1 MDATIDLIYKI
12 TVDGGAETEIDAAI
26 AADDN
31 LLRAALSVAM
41 PELANASI
49 TRHAPKDGVVVIEM
63 KKRAGIKGSA
73 GSKGD
78 AGISPVDSLTACAG
92 GINPAAAL
100 YQSISRID
108 MNHLSPEDGL
118 ALDRQ
123 IEQALEAGEAHKE
136 QMERA
141 AVRLS
146 AARPA
151 SAAVIVLGF

>member
-1 MDATIDLIYKI
+1 MDATANPTALGLIYKI

-26 AADDN
+26 ASDDN

-63 KKRAGIKGSA
+63 KKRAGTKGIASV
-73 GSKGD
+73 
-78 AGISPVDSLTACAG
+78 SPVDSLDACAG

-100 YQSISRID
+100 YQAVSRID
-108 MNHLSPEDGL
+108 LNQLSPEAGL

-123 IEQALEAGEAHKE
+123 IEQALESGEAHKE

-141 AVRLS
+141 AARLS

>member
-1 MDATIDLIYKI
+1 MDATVDLIYKI

-63 KKRAGIKGSA
+63 KKRAGTKGSTL
-73 GSKGD
+73 KGV
-78 AGISPVDSLTACAG
+78 ASVSPVENLAACAG

-100 YQSISRID
+100 YQAISRID
-108 MNHLSPEDGL
+108 LNQLSPEAGL

-123 IEQALEAGEAHKE
+123 IEQALESW
-136 QMERA
+136 R
-141 AVRLS
+141 VS
-146 AARPA
+146 
-151 SAAVIVLGF
+151 

>member
-1 MDATIDLIYKI
+1 MDAITDLVYKI

-49 TRHAPKDGVVVIEM
+49 TRHAPKDGVVVSEM
-63 KKRAGIKGSA
+63 KKRAGTKGTLTKGS
-73 GSKGD
+73 
-78 AGISPVDSLTACAG
+78 AGISPVESLSACTG

-100 YQSISRID
+100 YQTISRID
-108 MNHLSPEDGL
+108 LNQLSPEAGL

-123 IEQALEAGEAHKE
+123 IEQALESGEAHKE

-141 AVRLS
+141 IARLS
-146 AARPA
+146 AAHPT

>member
-1 MDATIDLIYKI
+1 MDATTDLIYKI

-63 KKRAGIKGSA
+63 KKRAGTKGA
-73 GSKGD
+73 

-108 MNHLSPEDGL
+108 LNQLSPETGL

-141 AVRLS
+141 AARLS
-146 AARPA
+146 AARPE